1 MGKSG
6 SGNDWMLFNKS
17 TFPSLI
23 SLRINSP
30 NSVFCRVDLVQV
42 KLFELFLFFS
52 LEHQFYF
59 YREMVRGRAGLISF
73 DVDFF
78 RTVRCV
84 LLASVSSDTAIRV
97 CQHTISFYFENRR
110 DEYMVDAAFR
120 ETVRIEI
127 IEFRL
132 MNPFPI
138 GYPSKSFTMTI
149 SPSSKLPIILAISLS
164 YTQAPPAFNVRPSPF
179 FKLTIAIAIHPPYL
193 YSAYQSSTE

>member
-42 KLFELFLFFS
+42 KLSELFLFFS
-52 LEHQFYF
+52 LKHQFYF

-120 ETVRIEI
+120 KTVRIEI
-127 IEFRL
+127 IECSVGCIAEVTLLIRVATPL
-132 MNPFPI
+132 
-138 GYPSKSFTMTI
+138 
-149 SPSSKLPIILAISLS
+149 
-164 YTQAPPAFNVRPSPF
+164 
-179 FKLTIAIAIHPPYL
+179 LTKA
-193 YSAYQSSTE
+193 S

>member
-84 LLASVSSDTAIRV
+84 LLAPVSSDTAIRV

-127 IEFRL
+127 IECSVGCIAEVTLFIRVAKHTFADKSVIRL
-132 MNPFPI
+132 MSLVNVEVAGQDSRKLFP
-138 GYPSKSFTMTI
+138 PRAQKKKPTMSETI
-149 SPSSKLPIILAISLS
+149 R
-164 YTQAPPAFNVRPSPF
+164 N
-179 FKLTIAIAIHPPYL
+179 
-193 YSAYQSSTE
+193 

>member
-97 CQHTISFYFENRR
+97 CQEVHNKFLHWNTSQWSCYTSWILLLLKSCIFPPTRFRVVLMYSVYDFFLLISCRIQAKTDTILSFF
-110 DEYMVDAAFR
+110 
-120 ETVRIEI
+120 I
-127 IEFRL
+127 
-132 MNPFPI
+132 
-138 GYPSKSFTMTI
+138 
-149 SPSSKLPIILAISLS
+149 
-164 YTQAPPAFNVRPSPF
+164 
-179 FKLTIAIAIHPPYL
+179 FK
-193 YSAYQSSTE
+193 

>member
-97 CQHTISFYFENRR
+97 CQHTISFTLKTG
-110 DEYMVDAAFR
+110 
-120 ETVRIEI
+120 ETNTWSM
-127 IEFRL
+127 RL
-132 MNPFPI
+132 SVKLS
-138 GYPSKSFTMTI
+138 GSKS
-149 SPSSKLPIILAISLS
+149 L
-164 YTQAPPAFNVRPSPF
+164 NVP
-179 FKLTIAIAIHPPYL
+179 LVA
-193 YSAYQSSTE
+193 

>member
-42 KLFELFLFFS
+42 KLSELFLFFS
-52 LEHQFYF
+52 LKHQFYF

-97 CQHTISFYFENRR
+97 CQNHTGK
-110 DEYMVDAAFR
+110 
-120 ETVRIEI
+120 
-127 IEFRL
+127 
-132 MNPFPI
+132 FPKVT
-138 GYPSKSFTMTI
+138 GKLLLHKVPMKRPTQQDSHRFCLPLKGSK
-149 SPSSKLPIILAISLS
+149 
-164 YTQAPPAFNVRPSPF
+164 VPSPLLCCPLMADRICGCPAAWAF
-179 FKLTIAIAIHPPYL
+179 SWGPCAIKVYR
-193 YSAYQSSTE
+193 